1 MPIKKIY
8 FLALTA
14 NKIFFSKKYKN
25 IIGLGEWCKF
35 KKKDLNLMST
45 PYKDDVTI
53 KNITTYIESLY
64 EKVLNILASELNQI
78 HNKNYDLKAWRI
90 ILGPWLRPYL
100 SATYDRYLHI
110 KKAKKNF
117 PNFKTIL
124 LSENSYIIPIDTIDF
139 FSRIESDVYNLQLYS
154 EIFKELGM
162 KFPEKEIYQS
172 KNLIPLYFLE
182 SKIIYLINYLSL
194 LTFRYITFFSKKSGI
209 LVQSSYFPK
218 KIDFYLAICNLGKLV
233 FYYQAP
239 SNSLHCPIKSSLT
252 KKRLNRVNIG
262 KNEYEIILSKI
273 IFSDIPLSFLENFEY
288 IENTSKKI
296 YPSNIG
302 AIFSSNAWYFDENFK
317 QYSVYKYFSNNFLL
331 IGSQHGGNYGST
343 FNSQRS
349 VKHELE
355 ICDRYYSWGWTNIK
369 YKEKIIP
376 YYANKIVGMTKN
388 NINNNHG
395 ILWAGTY
402 QYPFL
407 FDFYLPINFVDYLKR
422 QEIFLKNISDR
433 CLLNIQ
439 YRAHFQDGVWGISSR
454 LKKINSKL
462 QFSNLNISFHEALK
476 NCRIYV
482 ADHLSTT
489 FLEALSLNKPTII
502 FASEDIIESA
512 KPFYKLLKDVGIL
525 FESPEEAANQ
535 VNMVYDN
542 ADTWWLDKKRQKNIK
557 IFTGQFSKNSEH
569 SFSGWNNEFKF
580 LHKLINSYNV

>member
-1 MPIKKIY
+1 MSIKKIY

-25 IIGLGEWCKF
+25 IIGLGEWCNF
-35 KKKDLNLMST
+35 KKKDLNLMGT
-45 PYKDDVTI
+45 PYRDDVTI

-64 EKVLNILASELNQI
+64 EKVLNILASELNHT

-90 ILGPWLRPYL
+90 ILGPWLMPYL

-110 KKAKKNF
+110 EKAKKNF
-117 PNFKTIL
+117 PKFKTIL

-139 FSRIESDVYNLQLYS
+139 RRRIEGDVYNLQLYS
-154 EIFKELGM
+154 KIFKELGM

-172 KNLIPLYFLE
+172 NNLFLSYFFK

-194 LTFRYITFFSKKSGI
+194 MTFRCITFFSKKSGI

-218 KIDFYLAICNLGKLV
+218 KIDFYLTICNLGKLV

-239 SNSLHCPIKSSLT
+239 LNSLHFPIKSSLT
-252 KKRLNRVNIG
+252 KKRLTRVNIG
-262 KNEYEIILSKI
+262 KSEYEIILSKI

-302 AIFSSNAWYFDENFK
+302 AIFSSIAWYFDENFK
-317 QYSVYKYFSNNFLL
+317 QYSAYKYSSKNFLL
-331 IGSQHGGNYGST
+331 FGSQHGGNYGST
-343 FNSQRS
+343 FNSQYIT
-349 VKHELE
+349 KHELE

-376 YYANKIVGMTKN
+376 FYANKIVGITKK
-388 NINNNHG
+388 NIENKHG
-395 ILWAGTY
+395 ILWVGTH
-402 QYPFL
+402 QSRFL
-407 FDFYLPINFVDYLKR
+407 YDFSILPINFVDYLKR
-422 QEIFLKNISDR
+422 QEIFLNNISDR
-433 CLLNIQ
+433 CLLNIK
-439 YRAHFQDGVWGISSR
+439 YRAHFSDGGWGISSR
-454 LKKINSKL
+454 LKKVNSKL
-462 QFSNLNISFHEALK
+462 QFSNLKVSFHEALK

-482 ADHLSTT
+482 VDHLSTT

-502 FASEDIIESA
+502 FTSDDIIESA
-512 KPFYKLLKDVGIL
+512 KPFYQLLRDVGIL
-525 FESPEEAANQ
+525 FESPEEAAIQLNI
-535 VNMVYDN
+535 VYDN

-580 LHKLINSYNV
+580 LHKLINS